1 MPLLPGAFA
10 AGGQIGIDA
19 NCCPGQQYP
28 VKERRAAVGTQERHS
43 REIFELVAEQIIPAS
58 WEKPDDTRL
67 EDIKRNNIKAW
78 EDPR

>member
-1 MPLLPGAFA
+1 MPPLLRAFA
-10 AGGQIGIDA
+10 ASGQIGIDA

-43 REIFELVAEQIIPAS
+43 RDIFELVAEQIIPAS
-58 WEKPDDTRL
+58 LEKPDDMRL
-67 EDIKRNNIKAW
+67 EDIKRNNINAW